1 MATDIIGA
9 LGAGSGVNVKALAT
23 SLVDAERVPREA
35 AINTKIDDQNR
46 KVSGYAALMLSL
58 QDVKTAFQKLNDKT
72 DFSSAQASVSDATIL
87 SAYTSS
93 TAEPGRH
100 SIEVKQLAAVQR
112 TGMGSFATATTALN
126 SGSALSVRLTINSVA
141 QTSISV
147 ATDTPQGVV
156 DAINAADQGVTAQLL
171 DTGDGSSTPYRI
183 VLSGPM
189 GEDGVFSLSADDET
203 GTAKVDTLTFGGATA
218 AGTITV
224 GGVELEVAAGDSAAE
239 VATKVMVALT
249 ADDFLTGNTNRSV
262 VDNADG
268 TLTLNWAKIED
279 GDATAASFADTDT
292 TSVSMTSA
300 TATAYVAGSAVSTLA
315 LDASNFQEAA
325 NATVDV
331 NGLTLSRTNNVLDD
345 AITGVYID
353 LLLVAVGTNVEL
365 RVTRDTT
372 TITDNINNLVSAYNL
387 AIADIATL
395 TGARSEDEE
404 DVYSGSLKGDSTVS
418 LIKSQLRSMLISD
431 SSTASGTMT
440 AFRDVGLDID
450 RYGVMSINATTL
462 STALTNSFDDVVA
475 MFSADTNSQTEVGT
489 ASRGIAGDAIVLIND
504 LIDSRGTI
512 ASQSA
517 NATSRISTFE
527 DQIAALET
535 RMASLL
541 ARYTKQFAAMESMV
555 GQTNTMRDSLK
566 ASFEGMMAM
575 YTNK

>member
-1 MATDIIGA
+1 
-9 LGAGSGVNVKALAT
+9 
-23 SLVDAERVPREA
+23 
-35 AINTKIDDQNR
+35 
-46 KVSGYAALMLSL
+46 
-58 QDVKTAFQKLNDKT
+58 
-72 DFSSAQASVSDATIL
+72 
-87 SAYTSS
+87 
-93 TAEPGRH
+93 
-100 SIEVKQLAAVQR
+100 
-112 TGMGSFATATTALN
+112 
-126 SGSALSVRLTINSVA
+126 
-141 QTSISV
+141 
-147 ATDTPQGVV
+147 
-156 DAINAADQGVTAQLL
+156 
-171 DTGDGSSTPYRI
+171 
-183 VLSGPM
+183 
-189 GEDGVFSLSADDET
+189 
-203 GTAKVDTLTFGGATA
+203 
-218 AGTITV
+218 
-224 GGVELEVAAGDSAAE
+224 
-239 VATKVMVALT
+239 
-249 ADDFLTGNTNRSV
+249 V

-353 LLLVAVGTNVEL
+353 LLSVAVGTNVEL

-395 TGARSEDEE
+395 TGARSEDEA

-418 LIKSQLRSMLISD
+418 LIKSQLRSMLLSD
-431 SSTASGTMT
+431 STTASGTMT

-462 STALTNSFDDVVA
+462 STALTNNFDDVVA